1 MICFVLDILVYLLQA
16 PRLTEFNGL
25 VRLLTDYDLAGGR
38 SVTDK
43 VKDGLLG
50 SDEKRLHTFWYTFLS
65 PQTDQVQ
72 WTCYTP
78 HGL

>member
-25 VRLLTDYDLAGGR
+25 VILLMDYDLAGGQ

-43 VKDGLLG
+43 VKVGLLG
-50 SDEKRLHTFWYTFLS
+50 SAEKRRHTIKESYCIFAAI
-65 PQTDQVQ
+65 V
-72 WTCYTP
+72 
-78 HGL
+78 

>member
-25 VRLLTDYDLAGGR
+25 VILLTDYDLAGGR

-43 VKDGLLG
+43 VKVGLLG
-50 SDEKRLHTFWYTFLS
+50 SAEKRLHTPKENYCILQQLFDKLEKNA
-65 PQTDQVQ
+65 
-72 WTCYTP
+72 
-78 HGL
+78 